1 MSKSPM
7 SKRDRF
13 DPRTVRAYHA
23 AGLPEVFASRQQ
35 PDGGH
40 EILLY
45 DEIGYDGVRAK
56 DFAQALAK
64 IGPDSKV
71 TVRINSPGGS
81 AFDGIAIY
89 SMLRNR
95 KAPVATVVD
104 GLAAS
109 AASVVAMAGSTVSM
123 HDTASMMVHNSHG
136 VVVGNKHDLAT
147 MSKHLEEM
155 DSKMQRIYSSKTGS
169 TPEVIAALMDAETWL
184 SSSSAKA
191 AGFIDDVIEAPERAN
206 LNAQALA
213 GADIVRVGYKQPYDY
228 LRATRAR
235 YAVPAYAQYDP
246 DNDGD
251 DDVAEAIGLVQQA
264 IGNCSDAIEA
274 LTGTAP
280 DDAEAMTYV
289 DPQMGA
295 MGALGDEI
303 EDVQAALADLDEA
316 FDALMAD
323 GEALRATEREKRLR
337 RLRIAASA

>member
-1 MSKSPM
+1 M
-7 SKRDRF
+7 SKRSMSKPDRF

-23 AGLPEVFASRQQ
+23 AGLPEVFATRQSE
-35 PDGGH
+35 GGH

-123 HDTASMMVHNSHG
+123 HDTASLMVHNSHG

-206 LNAQALA
+206 VNVHAMRQA
-213 GADIVRVGYKQPYDY
+213 DVMPVGYKAPRDIH
-228 LRATRAR
+228 ANRAR

-246 DNDGD
+246 DGDGD
-251 DDVAEAIGLVQQA
+251 DDVAEAVALVQQA
-264 IGNCSDAIEA
+264 IGNCADAIEA

-280 DDAEAMTYV
+280 DDAMSYV

-323 GEALRATEREKRLR
+323 GEALRATEHEKRLR